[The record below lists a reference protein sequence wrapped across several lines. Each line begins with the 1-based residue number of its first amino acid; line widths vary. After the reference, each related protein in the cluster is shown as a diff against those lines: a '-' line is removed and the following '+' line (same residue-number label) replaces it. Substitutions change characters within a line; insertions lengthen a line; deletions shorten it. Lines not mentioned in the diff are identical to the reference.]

1 MITHPVTDRD
11 LTSFCDKLAS
21 KTAKYFAK
29 HYANLDPP
37 TFTFDPKGRKYVRIV
52 RTTGGNFGA
61 GRSVVCFIERS
72 TGLIWKSAS
81 WKAPAKNFHRGSIYM
96 ANEYTGGFNIY
107 HNG

>member
-11 LTSFCDKLAS
+11 LTSFCSKLAS

-29 HYANLDPP
+29 NYANLDPP
-37 TFTFDPKGRKYVRIV
+37 TFTVDPKGRKYAKIV
-52 RTTGGNFGA
+52 RRENCGNGC
-61 GRSVVCFIERS
+61 SVVCFIEKS
-72 TGLIWKSAS
+72 TGLIWKAAS

-96 ANEYTGGFNIY
+96 ANEYTGGFDLY